1 MFVNFLIALNCVTP
15 MFLTLCVGI
24 LLRASKIVPEEAFH
38 HLSQISFHAFLPCL
52 MFSNLYSADL
62 SGTGH
67 ASIFV
72 YLQAWVVVWFLLCTA
87 VCNKLEPDLRRRG
100 AYIQS
105 GYRTNIAVVGV
116 SLAQSMMGSSGV
128 ALMSMAVGLVVPT
141 YNTLAV
147 ITLESCRG
155 RRADPVHILKSILRN
170 PLIIGC
176 ALGGLCL
183 GLHIPL
189 PGSVVK
195 AVSSVGNAGSVTTL
209 VALGAS
215 LKLGGMRHNLAAI
228 VRCSAVRLVLAPLC
242 ALVPAILLGFRG
254 DALGVVLVCIA
265 SPVASTA
272 YPMALAYDSDHEFTA
287 QMVVTTSLI
296 CTLTLFLWI
305 FALKQLGLV

>member
-1 MFVNFLIALNCVTP
+1 MH
-15 MFLTLCVGI
+15 
-24 LLRASKIVPEEAFH
+24 IV
-38 HLSQISFHAFLPCL
+38 
-52 MFSNLYSADL
+52 
-62 SGTGH
+62 
-67 ASIFV
+67 
-72 YLQAWVVVWFLLCTA
+72 
-87 VCNKLEPDLRRRG
+87 
-100 AYIQS
+100 
-105 GYRTNIAVVGV
+105 
-116 SLAQSMMGSSGV
+116 
-128 ALMSMAVGLVVPT
+128 
-141 YNTLAV
+141 
-147 ITLESCRG
+147 
-155 RRADPVHILKSILRN
+155 KSILRN

>member
-1 MFVNFLIALNCVTP
+1 MFTNFIIALSCVTP
-15 MFLTLCVGI
+15 MFLILCVGI
-24 LLRASKIVPEEAFH
+24 LLRMSSLVPEEAFH

-52 MFSNLYSADL
+52 MFSNLYHADL
-62 SGTGH
+62 SGTTGG
-67 ASIFV
+67 SIFI
-72 YLQAWVVVWFLLCTA
+72 YLVAWVIVWFLLCTA
-87 VCNKLEPDLRRRG
+87 VCSRLEPDLRRRG

-105 GYRTNIAVVGV
+105 TYRTNIAVVGV
-116 SLAQSMMGSSGV
+116 SLAQSMMSSGGV
-128 ALMSMAVGLVVPT
+128 ALMSMAVGLIVPT

-155 RRADPVHILKSILRN
+155 QKPDLVHTLKSIVRN

-183 GLHIPL
+183 GLHIHL
-189 PGSVVK
+189 PAPVVQ
-195 AVSSVGNAGSVTTL
+195 AVSNVGSAGSVTTL

-215 LKLGGMRHNLAAI
+215 LQFRGMKENRAAI
-228 VRCSAVRLVLAPLC
+228 LRCSFVRLFLAPLC
-242 ALVPAILLGFRG
+242 ALTPAILLGFRG

-287 QMVVTTSLI
+287 QMVVITSLL
-296 CTLTLFLWI
+296 CSLTLFLWI

>member
-1 MFVNFLIALNCVTP
+1 M
-15 MFLTLCVGI
+15 
-24 LLRASKIVPEEAFH
+24 
-38 HLSQISFHAFLPCL
+38 
-52 MFSNLYSADL
+52 
-62 SGTGH
+62 
-67 ASIFV
+67 
-72 YLQAWVVVWFLLCTA
+72 
-87 VCNKLEPDLRRRG
+87 
-100 AYIQS
+100 
-105 GYRTNIAVVGV
+105 
-116 SLAQSMMGSSGV
+116 
-128 ALMSMAVGLVVPT
+128 
-141 YNTLAV
+141 
-147 ITLESCRG
+147 
-155 RRADPVHILKSILRN
+155 
-170 PLIIGC
+170 
-176 ALGGLCL
+176 
-183 GLHIPL
+183 
-189 PGSVVK
+189 VK

-228 VRCSAVRLVLAPLC
+228 VRCSVVRLVLAPLC

>member
-1 MFVNFLIALNCVTP
+1 MFENFLIALNCVTP
-15 MFLTLCVGI
+15 LFLTLCVGI

-62 SGTGH
+62 AGMAH
-67 ASIFV
+67 AMIFV
-72 YLQAWVVVWFLLCTA
+72 YLLAWVIGWFLLCSA
-87 VCNKLEPDLRRRG
+87 VCAKTEPDLRRRG

-116 SLAQSMMGSSGV
+116 SLAQSMMGNNGV

-155 RRADPVHILKSILRN
+155 KRADPAHIVKSILHN

-183 GLHIPL
+183 GLHITL
-189 PGSVVK
+189 PSPIIK
-195 AVSSVGNAGSVTTL
+195 AVSNVGNAGSVTTL

-215 LKLGGMRHNLAAI
+215 LKLGGMQRNLAAI
-228 VRCSAVRLVLAPLC
+228 VRCSFIRLVLAPLC
-242 ALVPAILLGFRG
+242 ALVPAALLGFRG

-265 SPVASTA
+265 SPVAATA
-272 YPMALAYDSDHEFTA
+272 YPMAMAYDSDYEFTA
-287 QMVVTTSLI
+287 QIVVTTSLI
-296 CTLTLFLWI
+296 CSLTLFLWI
-305 FALKQLGLV
+305 FALKQMGLV

>member
-1 MFVNFLIALNCVTP
+1 MEDTANFLNT
-15 MFLTLCVGI
+15 
-24 LLRASKIVPEEAFH
+24 K
-38 HLSQISFHAFLPCL
+38 
-52 MFSNLYSADL
+52 
-62 SGTGH
+62 
-67 ASIFV
+67 
-72 YLQAWVVVWFLLCTA
+72 
-87 VCNKLEPDLRRRG
+87 RRRWLAAGG
-100 AYIQS
+100 A
-105 GYRTNIAVVGV
+105 A
-116 SLAQSMMGSSGV
+116 LA
-128 ALMSMAVGLVVPT
+128 L
-141 YNTLAV
+141 
-147 ITLESCRG
+147 
-155 RRADPVHILKSILRN
+155 
-170 PLIIGC
+170 C

-215 LKLGGMRHNLAAI
+215 LKLGGMQHNLAAI
-228 VRCSAVRLVLAPLC
+228 VRCSFVRLVLAPLC